1 MIIDKK
7 KGDKMKIVDIIK
19 SNFAVSME
27 KGELVY
33 NYIVT
38 EMSKGAV
45 PIHLDFLGI
54 ETTITTFFNSSYG
67 RLFEKYTQEEVD
79 KNIIFEKIEEEYDL
93 KSVQE
98 YLKAKSE
105 GTLNLIPFEEAIKEW
120 NI

>member
-19 SNFAVSME
+19 SNFAISME

-79 KNIIFEKIEEEYDL
+79 KNIIFENL
-93 KSVQE
+93 KPISSRQ
-98 YLKAKSE
+98 LKYVRDNAIQFYRKE
-105 GTLNLIPFEEAIKEW
+105 GAR
-120 NI
+120 

>member
-1 MIIDKK
+1 
-7 KGDKMKIVDIIK
+7 MKIVDIIK

-79 KNIIFEKIEEEYDL
+79 KNIIFENL
-93 KSVQE
+93 KPIYSRQ
-98 YLKAKSE
+98 LKYVKDNEIQFYRKE
-105 GTLNLIPFEEAIKEW
+105 GAR
-120 NI
+120 